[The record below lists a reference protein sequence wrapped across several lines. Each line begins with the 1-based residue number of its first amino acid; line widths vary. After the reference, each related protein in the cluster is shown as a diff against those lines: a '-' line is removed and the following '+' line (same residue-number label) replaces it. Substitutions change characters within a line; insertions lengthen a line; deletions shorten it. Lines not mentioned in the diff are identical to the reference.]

1 VSYTSYSE
9 ANAVQ
14 RTMRRFASSG
24 PGSWVFARAA
34 HRLDKPIFRL
44 TRGRY
49 TLGRLVSGIPI
60 VMLTTV
66 GAKSGV
72 ARTVPVLG
80 LPSSVGLAV
89 IASNFGQK
97 RNPGW
102 YHNIRA
108 NPEVTVAV
116 DGRSWRARA
125 VPVEGPDRDVI
136 WQEGLRVYPGWTQY
150 ESRASHRRIAVF
162 VLEPL

>member
-1 VSYTSYSE
+1 MSFTSYSE
-9 ANAVQ
+9 ANRLQ
-14 RTMRRFASSG
+14 RSMRSFASSG
-24 PGSWVFARAA
+24 PGSWLFARAA
-34 HRLDKPIFRL
+34 HRLDKPLFRM

-49 TLGRLVSGIPI
+49 TLGNLVSGIPI
-60 VMLTTV
+60 VMLTTT
-66 GAKSGV
+66 GARSGV
-72 ARTVPVLG
+72 PRTVPVLG

-97 RNPGW
+97 RNPAW

-125 VPVEGPDRDVI
+125 VPVEGSKRDVI
-136 WQEGLRVYPGWTQY
+136 WCAGLRVYPGWSQY
-150 ESRASHRRIAVF
+150 ESRAAGRRIAVF